1 MSFYLGIT
9 GGIATGKSTAV
20 AHFQQLGFPII
31 DADLIAREVVL
42 PGTQG
47 LASVVAAFGETI
59 LTDQGALN
67 RDFLGEIV
75 FSDGDKRKQLNQLLS
90 PFIRQEI
97 LHQMDTFKE
106 QPLVIVDI
114 PLLYEAGYDQYMDQV
129 AVIYVP
135 EAIQKQRL
143 MLRNQLSEAE
153 ADLRIASQLPIE
165 KKKVRADVVFDNQG
179 SVADLI
185 QQIDAWVEDFIGKVQ
200 V

>member
-20 AHFQQLGFPII
+20 AHFQQLGFPIV

-42 PGTQG
+42 PGTPG
-47 LASVVAAFGETI
+47 LASVVAAFGERV

-97 LHQMDTFKE
+97 LHQMATFKE

-185 QQIDAWVEDFIGKVQ
+185 QQIDAWIEDFIGKVQ